1 MHKYP
6 LKACYTMA
14 PWAPLP
20 KILIE
25 KARDPKACPVT
36 NTLGDPDSHTVGP
49 PAALCETLPCFIP
62 FQALSPSAHPVLS
75 PVPTTRHNSSGS
87 TSRGNPSD
95 PKLSQSPSHMSTA
108 PEYLPSLFHHLVS
121 VSNSTCSRMAS
132 KARQNRNGLVT
143 AVLQAISQQAIIIIS
158 LVLWSISYKLKQ
170 LGDPSS
176 SQIWEA
182 DHLQVFV

>member
-25 KARDPKACPVT
+25 KARGPKACPVT

-49 PAALCETLPCFIP
+49 PAALWETLPCFIP

-132 KARQNRNGLVT
+132 KARQNRNEIGNSCASGNLPAGDHNHLFSPLVHQLQTET
-143 AVLQAISQQAIIIIS
+143 AGWPQ
-158 LVLWSISYKLKQ
+158 
-170 LGDPSS
+170 
-176 SQIWEA
+176 
-182 DHLQVFV
+182 